1 MSSPSP
7 EKNVQLP
14 PSLEDLREAAAQ
26 AQLRSRMR
34 TVKTTSVIAGAAMVL
49 MTLGSLVLY
58 QQASVARR
66 QAVIAA
72 QQAELALAARGRAEN
87 LALEKKNTAG
97 ILAVSSDRK
106 AFVSQAGYLVDA
118 RSNSP
123 IAQLTTQDIN
133 AAQFSADGTKIVLG
147 AGPLI
152 SVFDR
157 SGALLKAFSIDGVLS
172 SIRFSPDGKQIAVVS
187 VDGEAEL
194 WTLEGQLLRKFVAR
208 VPIRV
213 AAFSPDKSH
222 LVTGL
227 ETGDINVWDLDTGR
241 EIIRFRGLDP
251 TPPTL
256 LGFSS
261 DNQQLLAAYQGG
273 RIAIWDLA
281 TTKMSTLFAFT
292 P

>member
-1 MSSPSP
+1 MDS
-7 EKNVQLP
+7 
-14 PSLEDLREAAAQ
+14 
-26 AQLRSRMR
+26 
-34 TVKTTSVIAGAAMVL
+34 
-49 MTLGSLVLY
+49 
-58 QQASVARR
+58 
-66 QAVIAA
+66 
-72 QQAELALAARGRAEN
+72 
-87 LALEKKNTAG
+87 
-97 ILAVSSDRK
+97 
-106 AFVSQAGYLVDA
+106 

-123 IAQLTTQDIN
+123 IAQLTTQEIN
-133 AAQFSADGTKIVLG
+133 AVQFSPDGRKIVLG
-147 AGPLI
+147 AGPII

-157 SGALLKAFSIDGVLS
+157 SGALLKPFSIDGIVA

-227 ETGDINVWDLDTGR
+227 ETGDINVWDLDTGL

-251 TPPTL
+251 TPPNL

-261 DNQQLLAAYQGG
+261 DNQQMLAGYQGG

-281 TTKMSTLFAFT
+281 TRKMSTLLAFT